1 MESWEK
7 RKLRLDARLG
17 GKPIPDFYNW
27 LKWLS
32 FESDYQKQMEEK
44 MKSFPDYFE
53 YEKRKNYLNHI
64 LELLQ
69 KVEKNEANLDERFE
83 VMCFFSETDNKAPNL
98 MDVINSKFSAKE
110 LDELNDKLNV
120 FKNLSYD
127 QLNVLLDLANDPD
140 IREEFSMEDE
150 YIIYMLSKRWEEMYS
165 NNKNERIRTRRP
177 KGGVL
182 PRKTNF

>member
-1 MESWEK
+1 MESWKK
-7 RKLRLDARLG
+7 RKLYLEARLG
-17 GKPIPDFYNW
+17 KPVPDFYNW

-44 MKSFPDYFE
+44 MKNSPDFFE
-53 YEKRKNYLNHI
+53 YEKRRNYLNHI
-64 LELLQ
+64 LELLR
-69 KVEKNEANLDERFE
+69 KVEINKASLDERFE
-83 VMCFFSETDNKAPNL
+83 VMCFFSDEDNKTPNL
-98 MDVINSKFSAKE
+98 MDVIISKFSPKE

-127 QLNVLLDLANDPD
+127 QLNFLLDLANDPD

-150 YIIYMLSKRWEEMYS
+150 YIIYMLSERWEEMYS

-177 KGGVL
+177 RGGVL